1 MKMIDVKEIREE
13 RSIEKANELLDQ
25 GWEILRITQT
35 VDGLLFIFGR

>member
-1 MKMIDVKEIREE
+1 MKMIDVKEIRED